1 MNEFKNE
8 YIFYNHGIRTY
19 RDILTNH
26 ELQLITKVKR
36 RDQANTE
43 KANS

>member
-1 MNEFKNE
+1 MNLKMSITFTTMV
-8 YIFYNHGIRTY
+8 RTY